1 MQAEAL
7 LTQDELDFIQNMQHS
22 PQLNLADPMSSL
34 LVNGD
39 RRIQSLLTRLVAN
52 EQVTLQAQFNN
63 QQISFPL
70 QLVEDE
76 FHALHLQLGS
86 PEIYEDGPMLRPWRL
101 SMEQPS
107 ALLDGHGQE
116 SGLWVRDISFK
127 GTLLEVRG
135 LPAAPARFELRF
147 APGGIP
153 PSNCMACWAGAS
165 ARTWPPMTSAK
176 ARPKR
181 SNACATTFSRPI
193 AGPTPSYTLRYRTDR
208 PETAAN
214 AGASRYPAR
223 PGRR

>member
-76 FHALHLQLGS
+76 FHAVHLQVGS
-86 PEIYEDGPMLRPWRL
+86 PEIFEEGPTPRPWRL
-101 SMEQPS
+101 SLEQP
-107 ALLDGHGQE
+107 APLLDTHGKQ
-116 SGLWVRDISFK
+116 SGLWIRDISSK
-127 GTLLEVRG
+127 GTLVQVRD
-135 LPAAPARFELRF
+135 LPEAPVRF
-147 APGGIP
+147 ALNFAPEGIEP
-153 PSNCMACWAGAS
+153 IRLKGVLRRRIGPDLAAYDLS
-165 ARTWPPMTSAK
+165 
-176 ARPKR
+176 R
-181 SNACATTFSRPI
+181 SPADDLER
-193 AGPTPSYTLRYRTDR
+193 LREYILQ
-208 PETAAN
+208 AHQQMHA
-214 AGASRYPAR
+214 
-223 PGRR
+223 